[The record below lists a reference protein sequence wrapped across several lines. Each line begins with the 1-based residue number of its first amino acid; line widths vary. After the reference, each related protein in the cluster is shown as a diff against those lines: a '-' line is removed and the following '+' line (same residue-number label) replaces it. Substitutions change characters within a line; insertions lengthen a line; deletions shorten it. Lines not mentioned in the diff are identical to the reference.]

1 VTPPWVGPDAMWSP
15 PDELDPMV
23 LRVITQGGSPVGRYN
38 QLVAVVHADNHTGL
52 ETPWSLLD
60 MRFWLDAA
68 DHRNFRHD

>member
-1 VTPPWVGPDAMWSP
+1 
-15 PDELDPMV
+15 MV
-23 LRVITQGGSPVGRYN
+23 LNVITQGGSPVGRYN

-68 DHRNFRHD
+68 DDRNFRHQ